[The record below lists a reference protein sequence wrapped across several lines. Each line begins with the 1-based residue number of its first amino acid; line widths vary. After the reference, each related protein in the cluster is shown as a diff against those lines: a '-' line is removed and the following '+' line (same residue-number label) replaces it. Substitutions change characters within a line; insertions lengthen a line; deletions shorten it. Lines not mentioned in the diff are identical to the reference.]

1 MSENSGSRAA
11 NPLPVVIVG
20 AGVSGLCAAHW
31 LKKAGIEVLVLEKEA
46 EAGGT
51 MKTRRE
57 QGWLY
62 EFGPNSALE
71 TTPLIEQL
79 LGELSILDRRIY
91 SHEAASRRY
100 ILKNG
105 KLSPLPMDPSS
116 FILSPLWSPKG
127 KLRLLR
133 EPFIGRASEEESVAD
148 FVRRRLGTEFLDYAV
163 NPFVSGMY
171 AGDPEKLSVRSA
183 FPKMYAL
190 ESKHGGLFK
199 GMLALRKERKASK
212 ASGLRRSKL
221 FSLRDGMQTLPAS
234 IAASLGESLQ
244 VNAPVERIVPMRAG
258 RFPVYTVSYR
268 TGGKAETVQASAVI
282 LAAPA
287 HAAAGIIRPID
298 PEMAKTL
305 ESIYYSPLAVA
316 FTGFRSDQFLRT
328 LDGFGYLV
336 PEIEHRRS
344 LGSIWSSVIFPG
356 RAPEGCAALTT
367 FLGGARQPELAALDD
382 WELRATVMD
391 ELRPVLNI
399 VGEPL
404 FSRITR
410 WERAIPQYNIGYHR
424 VLESIDRFEQNYRGA
439 FICANYRGG
448 ISVGDCI
455 ESAKKVAE
463 SVGAHINL
471 SPSM

>member
-1 MSENSGSRAA
+1 MSEDTRKNR
-11 NPLPVVIVG
+11 LPVVIVG
-20 AGVSGLCAAHW
+20 AGISGLCAAHW
-31 LKKAGIEVLVLEKEA
+31 LTKAGIEVLVLEKEA
-46 EAGGT
+46 EAGGA

-71 TTPLIEQL
+71 TTPLIGQL
-79 LGELSILDRRIY
+79 LGELSILDRRMHA
-91 SHEAASRRY
+91 HEAAARRY

-105 KLSPLPMDPSS
+105 KLTSLPVDPRS
-116 FILSPLWSPKG
+116 FIFSPLWSPKG
-127 KLRLLR
+127 KLRLLL
-133 EPFIGRASEEESVAD
+133 EPFIGRAGEEESVAD
-148 FVRRRLGTEFLDYAV
+148 FVRRRLGREFLDYAV
-163 NPFVSGMY
+163 NPFVSGVY

-212 ASGLRRSKL
+212 ASGIRGSRL
-221 FSLRDGMQTLPAS
+221 FTLRDGMQTLPAS
-234 IAASLGESLQ
+234 IATSLGESLELG
-244 VNAPVERIVPMRAG
+244 APVERIVPMRAG
-258 RFPVYTVSYR
+258 RFPVYTVSYKSE
-268 TGGKAETVQASAVI
+268 GKPRTVQASAVV

-287 HAAAGIIRPID
+287 PAAAGIIRPID

-305 ESIYYSPLAVA
+305 ESIYYTPLAVA

-336 PEIEHRRS
+336 PEIERRRS
-344 LGSIWSSVIFPG
+344 LGSIWSSALFPG
-356 RAPEGCAALTT
+356 RAPEGCTALTT
-367 FLGGARQPELAALDD
+367 FIGGARHPELASLDD
-382 WELRATVMD
+382 WELRAMVMD

-410 WERAIPQYNIGYHR
+410 WEKAIPQYNLGYHR
-424 VLESIDRFEQNYRGA
+424 ILESIDRFEQNYRGA
-439 FICANYRGG
+439 FICANYKGG

-455 ESAKKVAE
+455 VSAKKIAE
-463 SVGAHINL
+463 RIKEQLKS
-471 SPSM
+471 